1 MKSIPASL
9 HNTDSYSCFKIDTVW
24 KEEKRK
30 TEVVQL
36 WTVQLNCTVTPFGE
50 ALLRVLPSAKWL
62 TVAQADKQTCKIVC
76 FQKQRGRNP
85 VAKTADRNRLADGS
99 TNRPVGGNR
108 IEIKPTTE
116 SASQMHHCLTRRF
129 IFNLVAFCCSL
140 YWYASAQLSE
150 SSIILPR
157 PGSNTRNLIRAFM
170 QLSTTTVQPTIATP
184 SQTLNNKTFMISDNN
199 SATQF
204 ETQSTTSLTTSNR
217 TIIAGP
223 MIIPITIGNITIKSP
238 LYQLF
243 STVVLVKDNQ
253 DNSCN
258 ILVDT
263 GIAIDR
269 NILISNLAIHGIQP
283 NNIHYVILTH
293 GHPDH
298 TGNQNLFTQAKV
310 LFGRLGMQG
319 HTFIEYRDGVNGP
332 GEYVRLCKHCKLYPT
347 PGHTA
352 SDLTLVVENV
362 HGYGTVAIAAKPISV
377 PMQSGHAFPL
387 FHKRSKKAV
396 EPFSASVTSFS
407 QAMAG
412 RSKLTTKF
420 VAKPAATS
428 SRSSARRIPQKR
440 PLKKVH

>member
-1 MKSIPASL
+1 LKLSRQRSLVQNYCRRTSGTPLASFEQDL
-9 HNTDSYSCFKIDTVW
+9 SRSSS
-24 KEEKRK
+24 
-30 TEVVQL
+30 
-36 WTVQLNCTVTPFGE
+36 NCC
-50 ALLRVLPSAKWL
+50 LP
-62 TVAQADKQTCKIVC
+62 TVAGTE
-76 FQKQRGRNP
+76 
-85 VAKTADRNRLADGS
+85 AK
-99 TNRPVGGNR
+99 
-108 IEIKPTTE
+108 
-116 SASQMHHCLTRRF
+116 ASQMHHCLTRRF

-199 SATQF
+199 SATQI

-217 TIIAGP
+217 TIIDTFPTLPLPEKYFKTVYSPLPNYTEYAAGP

-420 VAKPAATS
+420 VAKPAATLP
-428 SRSSARRIPQKR
+428 RSSARRIPQKR
-440 PLKKVH
+440 PLKKFIN

>member
-1 MKSIPASL
+1 M
-9 HNTDSYSCFKIDTVW
+9 
-24 KEEKRK
+24 
-30 TEVVQL
+30 Q
-36 WTVQLNCTVTPFGE
+36 NC
-50 ALLRVLPSAKWL
+50 LLSKA
-62 TVAQADKQTCKIVC
+62 TSKQT
-76 FQKQRGRNP
+76 GRRQAVLTGQSVVTELKLSRQQGLVQNYCRRTSGTP
-85 VAKTADRNRLADGS
+85 LASFEQDLS
-99 TNRPVGGNR
+99 WSF
-108 IEIKPTTE
+108 I
-116 SASQMHHCLTRRF
+116 SQMHHCLTRRF
-129 IFNLVAFCCSL
+129 IFNLVVFFCCSL
-140 YWYASAQLSE
+140 YWYASAQSSE

-157 PGSNTRNLIRAFM
+157 SGSNTRNLIRAFM
-170 QLSTTTVQPTIATP
+170 QLSSTTVQPTIATP
-184 SQTLNNKTFMISDNN
+184 SQTLNNTVIMISDNN
-199 SATQF
+199 SA
-204 ETQSTTSLTTSNR
+204 TQSTTSLTTSNK

-223 MIIPITIGNITIKSP
+223 MVIPITIGNITIKSP

-269 NILISNLAIHGIQP
+269 NILISNLAIHGIHP

-387 FHKRSKKAV
+387 FHKRNKKAV

-407 QAMAG
+407 QATAD

-428 SRSSARRIPQKR
+428 PRSSARCIPQKR
-440 PLKKVH
+440 PLIKFIN

>member
-1 MKSIPASL
+1 MMGYIQLNNLKLSLGQKPLHHHTRRKKSHSAC
-9 HNTDSYSCFKIDTVW
+9 Y
-24 KEEKRK
+24 KRK
-30 TEVVQL
+30 SYFDSSS
-36 WTVQLNCTVTPFGE
+36 NCC
-50 ALLRVLPSAKWL
+50 LP
-62 TVAQADKQTCKIVC
+62 TVAETE
-76 FQKQRGRNP
+76 
-85 VAKTADRNRLADGS
+85 AK
-99 TNRPVGGNR
+99 V
-108 IEIKPTTE
+108 
-116 SASQMHHCLTRRF
+116 SQMHHCLTQRF
-129 IFNLVAFCCSL
+129 IFNLVVFCCCSL
-140 YWYASAQLSE
+140 YWYASAQSSAIFINIHHLE

-157 PGSNTRNLIRAFM
+157 SGSNTRNLIRAFM
-170 QLSTTTVQPTIATP
+170 QLSSTTVQPTIATP
-184 SQTLNNKTFMISDNN
+184 SQTLNNTVIMISDNN

-204 ETQSTTSLTTSNR
+204 QTQSTTSLTTSNK
-217 TIIAGP
+217 TIIVIASSQDAFPTLPLPEKHFKTVYSPLPNYTEYAAGP
-223 MIIPITIGNITIKSP
+223 MVIPITIGNITIKSP

-269 NILISNLAIHGIQP
+269 NILISNLAIHGIHP

-377 PMQSGHAFPL
+377 PMQSGHVFPL

-407 QAMAG
+407 QDTAD

-428 SRSSARRIPQKR
+428 PRSSARCIPQKR
-440 PLKKVH
+440 PLIKFIN

>member
-1 MKSIPASL
+1 MQNCLLSKATSKHTGRRQAVLTGQSVVTELKLSRQQGLVQNYCRQTSGTPLASFEQDL
-9 HNTDSYSCFKIDTVW
+9 SWSFI
-24 KEEKRK
+24 
-30 TEVVQL
+30 
-36 WTVQLNCTVTPFGE
+36 
-50 ALLRVLPSAKWL
+50 
-62 TVAQADKQTCKIVC
+62 
-76 FQKQRGRNP
+76 
-85 VAKTADRNRLADGS
+85 
-99 TNRPVGGNR
+99 
-108 IEIKPTTE
+108 
-116 SASQMHHCLTRRF
+116 SQMHHCLTRRF
-129 IFNLVAFCCSL
+129 IFNLVAFCCCSL
-140 YWYASAQLSE
+140 YWYASAQSSE

-157 PGSNTRNLIRAFM
+157 SGSNTRNLIRAFM
-170 QLSTTTVQPTIATP
+170 QLSSTTVQPTIATP
-184 SQTLNNKTFMISDNN
+184 SQTLNNTVIMISDNN
-199 SATQF
+199 SA
-204 ETQSTTSLTTSNR
+204 TQSTTSLTTSNK

-223 MIIPITIGNITIKSP
+223 MVIPITIGNITIKSP

-269 NILISNLAIHGIQP
+269 NILISNLAIHGIHP
-283 NNIHYVILTH
+283 NNIQYVILTH

-387 FHKRSKKAV
+387 FHKRNKKAV

-407 QAMAG
+407 QATAD

-428 SRSSARRIPQKR
+428 PRSSARCIPQKR
-440 PLKKVH
+440 PLIKFIN

>member
-1 MKSIPASL
+1 
-9 HNTDSYSCFKIDTVW
+9 
-24 KEEKRK
+24 
-30 TEVVQL
+30 
-36 WTVQLNCTVTPFGE
+36 
-50 ALLRVLPSAKWL
+50 
-62 TVAQADKQTCKIVC
+62 
-76 FQKQRGRNP
+76 
-85 VAKTADRNRLADGS
+85 
-99 TNRPVGGNR
+99 
-108 IEIKPTTE
+108 
-116 SASQMHHCLTRRF
+116 MHHCLTRRF

-140 YWYASAQLSE
+140 YWYASAQLSDTFPT
-150 SSIILPR
+150 LPL
-157 PGSNTRNLIRAFM
+157 PEKYFK
-170 QLSTTTVQPTIATP
+170 TVYSPLPNYAEY
-184 SQTLNNKTFMISDNN
+184 
-199 SATQF
+199 A
-204 ETQSTTSLTTSNR
+204 
-217 TIIAGP
+217 AGP

>member
-1 MKSIPASL
+1 M
-9 HNTDSYSCFKIDTVW
+9 
-24 KEEKRK
+24 
-30 TEVVQL
+30 Q
-36 WTVQLNCTVTPFGE
+36 NC
-50 ALLRVLPSAKWL
+50 LLSKA
-62 TVAQADKQTCKIVC
+62 TSKQT
-76 FQKQRGRNP
+76 GRRQAVLTGQSVVTELKLSRQQGLVQNYCRRTSGTP
-85 VAKTADRNRLADGS
+85 LASFEQDLS
-99 TNRPVGGNR
+99 WSF
-108 IEIKPTTE
+108 I
-116 SASQMHHCLTRRF
+116 SQMHHCLTRRF
-129 IFNLVAFCCSL
+129 IFNLVVFFCCSL
-140 YWYASAQLSE
+140 YWYASAQSSE

-157 PGSNTRNLIRAFM
+157 SGSNTRNLIRAFM
-170 QLSTTTVQPTIATP
+170 QLSSTTVQPTIATP
-184 SQTLNNKTFMISDNN
+184 SQTLNNTVIMISDNN
-199 SATQF
+199 SA
-204 ETQSTTSLTTSNR
+204 TQSTTSLTTSNK
-217 TIIAGP
+217 TIIDAFPTLPLPEKHFKTVYSPLPNYTEYAAGP
-223 MIIPITIGNITIKSP
+223 MVIPITIGNITIKSP

-269 NILISNLAIHGIQP
+269 NILISNLAIHGIHP

-387 FHKRSKKAV
+387 FHKRNKKAV

-407 QAMAG
+407 QATAD

-428 SRSSARRIPQKR
+428 PRSSARCIPQKR
-440 PLKKVH
+440 PLIKFIN

>member
-1 MKSIPASL
+1 MQNCLLSKATWAKSNWQTAVLTGQSVVTELKLSRQRSLVQNYCRRTSGTPLASFEQDL
-9 HNTDSYSCFKIDTVW
+9 SRSSSNCCLPTIAG
-24 KEEKRK
+24 
-30 TEVVQL
+30 TE
-36 WTVQLNCTVTPFGE
+36 
-50 ALLRVLPSAKWL
+50 AK
-62 TVAQADKQTCKIVC
+62 
-76 FQKQRGRNP
+76 
-85 VAKTADRNRLADGS
+85 
-99 TNRPVGGNR
+99 
-108 IEIKPTTE
+108 
-116 SASQMHHCLTRRF
+116 ASQMHHCLTRRF

-199 SATQF
+199 SATQI